1 MSKSRDE
8 KVEMLEKTEKVER
21 METDLLG
28 SALIPKHVYYGIQ
41 SQRAMENFQLSNV
54 PIHHY
59 PNFIKALAMVK
70 QACALAN
77 YQLGLLEENKFLAI
91 TRACLDVREGKLDQH
106 FQIDMLQGGAGT
118 SANMNAN
125 EVIANRG
132 L

>member
-28 SALIPKHVYYGIQ
+28 SVLIPKHVYYGIQ
-41 SQRAMENFQLSNV
+41 SQRAMENFKLSNV

-77 YQLGLLEENKFLAI
+77 YKLGLLEENNFWPLLGLA
-91 TRACLDVREGKLDQH
+91 
-106 FQIDMLQGGAGT
+106 
-118 SANMNAN
+118 
-125 EVIANRG
+125 
-132 L
+132 

>member
-8 KVEMLEKTEKVER
+8 RVEQ
-21 METDLLG
+21 DLLG
-28 SALIPKHVYYGIQ
+28 SARIPDHVYYGIQ
-41 SQRAMENFQLSNV
+41 SKRAIENFQLSNV

-77 YQLGLLEENKFLAI
+77 YKLGLLEEGKFSAI
-91 TRACLDVREGKLDQH
+91 TRACLDVSQGQLDEH

-118 SANMNAN
+118 RLDSPCRTTSGSEA
-125 EVIANRG
+125 VSQRPPRSSK
-132 L
+132 